1 MPVLFAALF
10 AENRAGILPRFLV
23 PIFSIAKHIA
33 FPPLPAYH
41 SRHGGPAMKQRHSS
55 FTLFL
60 TTLAIVTG
68 FAFSQAPPKDS
79 SPKYDPA
86 TEATLKG
93 SVEEMKLVPPAGP
106 KPIAYLVI
114 KSGQDSVQVYL
125 CPKSFLDEM
134 GVTFKP
140 GEEIQLT
147 GSKVTQS
154 GADLTLARE
163 VVKAGDTL
171 TLRFKDGKPA
181 W

>member
-1 MPVLFAALF
+1 
-10 AENRAGILPRFLV
+10 
-23 PIFSIAKHIA
+23 
-33 FPPLPAYH
+33 
-41 SRHGGPAMKQRHSS
+41 MKQRHSLS
-55 FTLFL
+55 AHLLTL
-60 TTLAIVTG
+60 TTLAIITV
-68 FAFSQAPPKDS
+68 SAPAQTP
-79 SPKYDPA
+79 PKYDPA

-93 SVEEMKLVPPAGP
+93 SVEEMKLVPPDSP
-106 KPIAYLVI
+106 KAVAYLMM

-171 TLRFKDGKPA
+171 TLRYKDGKPV